1 MSAHGV
7 EGIVLRNATASD
19 LQGASSL
26 LEASGLPLDGVA
38 EAFGHF
44 VVAEEG
50 GRLAGVAGLEIHG
63 RDGVLRSVAVD
74 PEFRGRGVGARLS
87 ERVITTAREAGLR
100 RVYLLTTTAET
111 YFPRLGFR
119 PIPREDASPEVQG
132 SVEFR
137 EACPQS
143 AVAMVLDLEGV
154 G

>member
-1 MSAHGV
+1 MTLPGV
-7 EGIVLRNATASD
+7 DGIVVREATSAD
-19 LQGASSL
+19 LQGASRL
-26 LEASGLPLDGVA
+26 LEASRLPLHGVV

-50 GRLAGVAGLEIHG
+50 GRLVGVAGLEVYG
-63 RDGVLRSVAVD
+63 QDGVLRSVAVD
-74 PEFRGRGVGARLS
+74 PALRGRGVGARLS
-87 ERVITTAREAGLR
+87 ERVIADARGAGLR

-111 YFPRLGFR
+111 YFPRHGFR
-119 PIPREDASPEVQG
+119 IIPREDAAPEVQG

-143 AVAMVLDLEGV
+143 AIAMVLDLEAV